1 MTIKFGKGLVGEPF
15 ISKAGK
21 ELVEIKIPNRDARDH
36 RPWES
41 FVVSPKMVHENQYGA
56 GVWMKLP
63 ADGTTKVSRPEYRGR
78 DESGKSIWGTESRT
92 VSNQE
97 LKALM
102 ESYKERNRESVRSAL
117 EEKKAES
124 FKLTYEAEDSLYLCI
139 GYGEQATGGYS
150 ISVNELYLSENAI
163 YFDTNLIGPDPSE
176 TVAETVSCPYLVV
189 KTEYLD
195 KPVVFQ

>member
-1 MTIKFGKGLVGEPF
+1 M
-15 ISKAGK
+15 
-21 ELVEIKIPNRDARDH
+21 
-36 RPWES
+36 
-41 FVVSPKMVHENQYGA
+41 
-56 GVWMKLP
+56 
-63 ADGTTKVSRPEYRGR
+63 AD
-78 DESGKSIWGTESRT
+78 
-92 VSNQE
+92 
-97 LKALM
+97 
-102 ESYKERNRESVRSAL
+102 
-117 EEKKAES
+117 
-124 FKLTYEAEDSLYLCI
+124 DSLYLCI

>member
-1 MTIKFGKGLVGEPF
+1 MWKRVFLIGTILLFLSGCSVQTNQTEKLRDLEYT
-15 ISKAGK
+15 IAEDK
-21 ELVEIKIPNRDARDH
+21 EL
-36 RPWES
+36 
-41 FVVSPKMVHENQYGA
+41 
-56 GVWMKLP
+56 
-63 ADGTTKVSRPEYRGR
+63 PE
-78 DESGKSIWGTESRT
+78 
-92 VSNQE
+92 E
-97 LKALM
+97 LK
-102 ESYKERNRESVRSAL
+102 EIL
-117 EEKKAES
+117 EEKKTES
-124 FKLTYEAEDSLYLCI
+124 FKLTYEADDNLYLCI